1 MNLILKQRGEIEM
14 TNEIQTIRKCDNCG
28 YTTLRAQ
35 DVFAEII
42 KCHHCNKG
50 QLVVIA
56 LTYDR
61 RKK

>member
-1 MNLILKQRGEIEM
+1 MI
-14 TNEIQTIRKCDNCG
+14 TDTIQTIRKCDNCG
-28 YTTLRAQ
+28 YTTLRTQ

-42 KCHHCNKG
+42 KCHHCNEG